1 VTSAEDQTYQDGADS
16 NTWTGTADYPIVQ
29 LGHCRADHP
38 ERLDHDWPI
47 GIDVLRAVEID
58 RIDAAARY
66 KFLPID
72 DL

>member
-1 VTSAEDQTYQDGADS
+1 VRKTRLIRTVPTATPGPAQQTI
-16 NTWTGTADYPIVQ
+16 PIVQ